1 MVGKDIKSGSEI
13 CCPTTE
19 SLATTVPTL
28 GIADMASR
36 GKNIR
41 KKTHHGG
48 IAETG
53 AQTGAPVKKL
63 NSNDGFKTSGGSPP
77 AVPSFDLAFE
87 NHGSLCLIRP
97 VSPLGK
103 TWLDENVGDENTMT
117 FGGAV
122 VCEPRYCPAIYQAAI
137 EAGLVVRG

>member
-1 MVGKDIKSGSEI
+1 MVGKDIKSGSEV
-13 CCPTTE
+13 CCPATE
-19 SLATTVPTL
+19 SLATTVPTSEMT
-28 GIADMASR
+28 DMASR
-36 GKNIR
+36 GKNNR
-41 KKTHHGG
+41 NKSHHGG

-97 VSPLGK
+97 VSSTGK
-103 TWLDENVGDENTMT
+103 LWLDENVGDSETLT

-122 VCEPRYCPAIYQAAI
+122 VCEPRYV
-137 EAGLVVRG
+137 EAVYRGALAEGLVCR